1 MDRGCFG
8 LANPYNFEL
17 HGGSGQW
24 PVVSGR
30 WSVASDQ
37 LLTINAFAHSY
48 GYNLTPEA
56 STTTAPNFTLPA
68 SAYRLS
74 AACTLRFTV
83 SHSSG
88 GIRSSSGR
96 KGTAID
102 FWYSQTSSSLP
113 GQIQGSVSVFSS
125 MCAYP
130 ARRSTSDKLPGCAN
144 LNGSR
149 SPGGIAGAPTCFRT
163 IPIVFDQYG
172 WSNGPHATEHAR
184 PPDRSTR

>member
-1 MDRGCFG
+1 MER
-8 LANPYNFEL
+8 
-17 HGGSGQW
+17 
-24 PVVSGR
+24 VVSGR
-30 WSVASDQ
+30 WSVVSCLITD
-37 LLTINAFAHSY
+37 TFAHFSHD
-48 GYNLTPEA
+48 LIPEA
-56 STTTAPNFTLPA
+56 STTTAQNFTLPD
-68 SAYRLS
+68 SLYRLS
-74 AACTLRFTV
+74 AACTSRFTV
-83 SHSSG
+83 SQFSG
-88 GIRSSSGR
+88 GRRSSSGR
-96 KGTAID
+96 NGTATA

-125 MCAYP
+125 MAAYP

-172 WSNGPHATEHAR
+172 WSNGPHATKHAR